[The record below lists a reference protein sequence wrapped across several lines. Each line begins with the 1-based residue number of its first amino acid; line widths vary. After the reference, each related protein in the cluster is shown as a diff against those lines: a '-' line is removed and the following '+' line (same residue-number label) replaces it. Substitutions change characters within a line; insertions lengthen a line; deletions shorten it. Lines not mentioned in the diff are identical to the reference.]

1 MSKVRVFLVDDHPIV
16 REGLKALLA
25 AEVGLDVIG
34 EAADGVTA
42 YECIRETR
50 PDVAIVDLSLPGF
63 NGLRITEQLVREC
76 PGVNVLILT
85 VHEDTGHLRQLLAAG
100 ARGYV
105 LKRSAGDSLIHAVR
119 VVATGGVYLDST
131 LAARLV
137 TGAGN
142 RQQAADKP
150 PLGEVELSDREV
162 EVVRATAAGFSNKEI
177 AAQLDLSVKTVET
190 YRTRAMEKLHLK
202 GRPALVRYAIQRG
215 WLQSC

>member
-1 MSKVRVFLVDDHPIV
+1 VSKVRVFLVDDHPIV

-42 YECIRETR
+42 YECIREMR
-50 PDVAIVDLSLPGF
+50 PDVAIVDLSLPGL

-119 VVATGGVYLDST
+119 VVAAGGVYLDST

-142 RQQAADKP
+142 RQQADKP